1 MKKLMFSLII
11 VLILISSALFLFNW
25 NYIVDIK
32 YVDMKVKADDI
43 LGINVN
49 STSLDFGRTSLG
61 SQVSREINLTNNF
74 KFAVTARIMNSGN
87 ITPFVSVSQSE
98 ADILP
103 GEKVTITYFVDIPI
117 DAAKGEYIGQ
127 SRVVFMRKSI

>member
-1 MKKLMFSLII
+1 MNKLMFAL
-11 VLILISSALFLFNW
+11 LILLIFVSSALLLFNW

-32 YVDMKVKADDI
+32 YVNMKVKADDI
-43 LGINVN
+43 FGINVN

-74 KFAVTARIMNSGN
+74 KFAVTAKIMNSGN

-98 ADILP
+98 VNILP
-103 GEKVTITYFVDIPI
+103 GEKVTIAYFVDIPI
-117 DAAKGEYIGQ
+117 DAVKGEYVGQ
-127 SRVVFMRKSI
+127 SRVVFMRRSI